1 MLLTSPLFAPH
12 ELRVSPQH
20 THHPSSLN
28 HPAGSHTAPCSAP
41 LQRSLGELIFETFA
55 FKQCVRK
62 AAAELVL
69 LDHTTRN
76 PDSLA
81 AKTGCA
87 MVRQSKGKLRITRS
101 TLTRRTLQQV
111 VDSGFSFSHAY
122 PVVNRGVF
130 ASAVKRC
137 AYHHRQA
144 WCEPV
149 QCAHNDVRQ
158 AECWRQG
165 ADKPAQGDRV
175 IPALEHDGGHAG
187 CEPCML

>member
-1 MLLTSPLFAPH
+1 MWHRLFSKVPLQHTPKAASHRDLTICSARALPTQLLHVDCSTSSLLLTSPLFAPH

-87 MVRQSKGKLRITRS
+87 MVRQSKGS
-101 TLTRRTLQQV
+101 
-111 VDSGFSFSHAY
+111 Y
-122 PVVNRGVF
+122 
-130 ASAVKRC
+130 ASRA
-137 AYHHRQA
+137 
-144 WCEPV
+144 
-149 QCAHNDVRQ
+149 
-158 AECWRQG
+158 
-165 ADKPAQGDRV
+165 
-175 IPALEHDGGHAG
+175 ALLHGGHSNRLWTPASPSRMPTRLSI
-187 CEPCML
+187 EASLPLP